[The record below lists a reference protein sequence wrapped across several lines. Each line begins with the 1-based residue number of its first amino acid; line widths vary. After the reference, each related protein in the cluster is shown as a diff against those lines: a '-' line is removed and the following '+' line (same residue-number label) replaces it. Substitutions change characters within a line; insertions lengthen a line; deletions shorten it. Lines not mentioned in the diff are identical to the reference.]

1 MMSTTAPPRPAG
13 PAATVE
19 RGQERR
25 PAGGGLARLA
35 LLWERYAQPLS
46 PALCL
51 LGLAT
56 AWAGHQLGWPTAVI
70 TAWYAGAYVAGG
82 LLATQN
88 ALVSLRQRQI
98 NVDLLMVLA
107 ALGAAS
113 IGYWQE
119 GGILLF
125 LFSLSNALQA
135 YALERT
141 RRAITKLMDL
151 RPDTAVVLDNGEE
164 RRVPVEAVA
173 VGQLLL
179 VRPGDRLPLDGVVE
193 RGITSSDQAP
203 ITGESLPVTTRPGDP
218 VFAGTIN
225 QEGAITVRVTKPAG
239 ESTLARIISLVIEA
253 HESKAP
259 TERWLA
265 RLEQRYAALV
275 IAITLLAIGLPLLWG
290 EPFGPSFYRAMTL
303 MVVASPC
310 AVAMAMPSAMLSA
323 IANAARQGILFKG
336 GAHLEA
342 MATLKA
348 IALDKTGT
356 LTTGRLRVT
365 DVAPLDGVAPA
376 TVLRLAASVE
386 RHSEH
391 PIGHALVEAARQQH
405 LELSE
410 PEAVQAVPGRGVRG
424 LVGGQPVTVGNPD
437 LFAESGVTLPPALA
451 AIVHRFQAE
460 GKTVMAVVAGEP
472 LGAIA
477 VADTPRPTAAR
488 VIQRLRRLGIR
499 RIVMLTGDNRVV
511 AEALG
516 RQLGID
522 EVQAEL
528 LPQEKQ
534 QVVAELVRREGQ
546 VAMVGDGVNDAPAL
560 ATATVG
566 VAMGAA
572 GTDVALETADVV
584 LMADDLDKLAYVIE
598 LSRRTRRV
606 VIQNLTFALAVIVL
620 LVLSTFGGIMTLPV
634 GVFGHEG
641 STVLVL
647 LNSLRL
653 LLLRDQHD

>member
-13 PAATVE
+13 PAATAA
-19 RGQERR
+19 RGQERQ

-35 LLWERYAQPLS
+35 SLWERYAQPLS
-46 PALCL
+46 PTLCL
-51 LGLAT
+51 LGLAA
-56 AWAGHQLGWPTAVI
+56 AWVGHQLGWPAAVL

-151 RPDTAVVLDNGEE
+151 RPDTAVVHEDGGE

-193 RGITSSDQAP
+193 RGITSIDQAP
-203 ITGESLPVTTRPGDP
+203 ITGESLPVIKRPGDP

-225 QEGAITVRVTKPAG
+225 QEGAISVRVTKPAG

-290 EPFGPSFYRAMTL
+290 EPFGPAFYRAMTL

-391 PIGHALVEAARQQH
+391 PIGHALVEAARQQR

-410 PEAVQAVPGRGVRG
+410 PEAVQALPGRGVRG
-424 LVGGQPVTVGNPD
+424 LVGGRPVTVGNPD

-451 AIVHRFQAE
+451 AIIHRLQAE
-460 GKTVMAVVAGEP
+460 GKTVMAVVADEP

-522 EVQAEL
+522 EVRAEL

-534 QVVAELVRREGQ
+534 QAVAELVRREGQ

-620 LVLSTFGGIMTLPV
+620 LVLSTFSGVMTLPV

-653 LLLRDQHD
+653 LLLRDRHD